1 MMKASPKNIKNI
13 KIYSV
18 MIFWSCKLLKPLKI
32 AIWVWTT
39 FELNLLIMLRY
50 FLFARRSCNEIFSI
64 ASAPPCAQFRHLS
77 KRIGSNCCT
86 VCNSINKETIWS
98 APRALLNHITLSYNF
113 ERNINTTKI
122 YRILNLYLKM
132 GSQFDPF

>member
-32 AIWVWTT
+32 AIWIRTT

-50 FLFARRSCNEIFSI
+50 DISYLQEDVATRYFQLHLLPLVHNSGISPKE
-64 ASAPPCAQFRHLS
+64 SAPIVAQFVILS
-77 KRIGSNCCT
+77 
-86 VCNSINKETIWS
+86 
-98 APRALLNHITLSYNF
+98 
-113 ERNINTTKI
+113 TK
-122 YRILNLYLKM
+122 K
-132 GSQFDPF
+132 QFDLHPVHF